1 LNEIK
6 YPAIIIPQSQR
17 TKGDLNGDKMTLD
30 LYIKIIMIYF
40 ALFTSGL
47 SYAEQNE
54 INTNDN
60 IDVLFNFGRPATT
73 EEIKKWD
80 LDVRPD
86 GTGLPLGKGSVKE
99 GEILYAAKC
108 AFCHGINGKGGING
122 RLVADEGE
130 EFPQGIIACG
140 FECRTIGN
148 YWPYA
153 TTLYDYILRSMPMN
167 APGSLTFNEVYA
179 LSAYLLHLNKI
190 VPDNITLSASSLKE
204 IVMPAHDKFVPDDR
218 LEYNEVH

>member
-1 LNEIK
+1 
-6 YPAIIIPQSQR
+6 
-17 TKGDLNGDKMTLD
+17 MTFN
-30 LYIKIIMIYF
+30 LYIKIFIIYF
-40 ALFTSGL
+40 SLFFSGL
-47 SYAEQNE
+47 SYSQQNE

-60 IDVLFNFGRPATT
+60 SANKAVLFNFGRPATR

-86 GTGLPLGKGSVKE
+86 GTGLPLGEGSVQE
-99 GEILYAAKC
+99 GEKLYMAQC
-108 AFCHGINGKGGING
+108 SFCHGIEGTGGVSG

-130 EFPQGIIACG
+130 EFPQGSIACG

-179 LSAYLLHLNKI
+179 LSAYLLYLNRI
-190 VPDNITLSASSLKE
+190 VPDNTILSASSLKE
-204 IVMPAHDKFVPDDR
+204 IVMPAHDKFIPDDR
-218 LEYNEVH
+218 LEYNRVH